1 MHGLKVGRAVI
12 AFWLLTLAYVGG
24 LIWLDRG
31 KGLLSGFDRLYT
43 LLPALMCF
51 SLASFLARYAR
62 WHWLLMRAGATI
74 RVAPGFVAYLS
85 GFAFTATPGK
95 VGELLRIRYFQP
107 MGVAPELVL
116 SAFVYER
123 VFDLLVVLCLAVIA
137 AANFEVFPIVLVF
150 VLLVLAGVFLL
161 AMYPGRL
168 QLVAGYL
175 ERRHMRRL
183 ARLGEVFARGFAH
196 TRFWLTPLD
205 LFVSFGAGL
214 LAWGL
219 TAYAFVLLLDQ
230 LGLGVPAWQA
240 FSLYPVAMLA
250 GAASMLPGGIGSTE
264 AVLIVL
270 LSGLGVNLAMGTVA
284 AIGIRIATLWFATLL
299 GLLSMLLLE
308 FLFRPDARRVTPS
321 MPTQEKEALPR

>member
-1 MHGLKVGRAVI
+1 MHGLRVGRAVI
-12 AFWLLTLAYVGG
+12 AFWMLTLAYVGG
-24 LIWLDRG
+24 LLWLDRG
-31 KGLLSGFDRLYT
+31 KGLLSGFDQLYA

-62 WHWLLMRAGATI
+62 WYWLLIRAGATI

-95 VGELLRIRYFQP
+95 VGELVRIRYFQP

-116 SAFVYER
+116 SAFVFER

-137 AANFEVFPIVLVF
+137 AANFWVFPIALVF
-150 VLLVLAGVFLL
+150 VLLVLAAVFLL
-161 AMYPGRL
+161 VMYPDLL

-183 ARLGEVFARGFAH
+183 ARIAVVFARGFAH

-205 LFVSFGAGL
+205 IVVSFATGL

-219 TAYAFVLLLDQ
+219 TATAFVLLLDQ
-230 LGLGVPAWQA
+230 LGLGVPTLLA

-270 LSGLGVNLAMGTVA
+270 LSSLGVSLAMSTVA
-284 AIGIRIATLWFATLL
+284 AISIRLATLWFATLL

-308 FLFRPDARRVTPS
+308 VLARPGVGRAPL
-321 MPTQEKEALPR
+321 PTHTR